1 VSKKIPERRKNFQ
14 NSFKSSRPGIDLEDG
29 RSYICEDVSEKPG
42 DRGEFGQAIL
52 LHLDAAYN
60 LARWLTRD
68 ATDAEDVVQEAVL
81 RALKYRTGFAGG
93 DMRSWLLKI
102 VRNTCYAWLTK
113 NRGWSEFDE
122 LEHGGS
128 YDDGEV
134 AQITRIDAEH
144 LKTLLLKLPTEY
156 REVLILRELE
166 GLSYREISVIADV
179 PVGTVMSRIARARQR
194 LRSDA
199 ARHMGVHEK

>member
-1 VSKKIPERRKNFQ
+1 VRDELGHHGGHDS
-14 NSFKSSRPGIDLEDG
+14 L
-29 RSYICEDVSEKPG
+29 G
-42 DRGEFGQAIL
+42 DAIL

-68 ATDAEDVVQEAVL
+68 ATDAEDVVQESVL
-81 RALKYRTGFAGG
+81 RALKYGAGFAGE
-93 DMRSWLLKI
+93 DVRPWLLKI
-102 VRNTCYAWLTK
+102 VRNTGYAFLSK

-128 YDDGEV
+128 FD
-134 AQITRIDAEH
+134 DAETVEIAKLDAER
-144 LKTLLLKLPTEY
+144 LKALLLALPTEY

-166 GLSYREISVIADV
+166 GLSYREISDIADI

-199 ARHMGVHEK
+199 SRQAKVHEHEL